1 MERLLLYL
9 KSLLDLTF
17 KSENRNS
24 LGYVLDDVYM
34 KVASGV
40 QSIE

>member
-9 KSLLDLTF
+9 KSLLDLTS

-40 QSIE
+40 RSIE